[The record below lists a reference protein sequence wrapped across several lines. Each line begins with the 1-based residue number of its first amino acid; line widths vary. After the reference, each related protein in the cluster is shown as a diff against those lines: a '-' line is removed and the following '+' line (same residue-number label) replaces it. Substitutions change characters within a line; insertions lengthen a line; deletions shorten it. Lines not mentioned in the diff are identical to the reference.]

1 MKQEHKFST
10 GRHREQAA
18 ESQTAASQ
26 GPLEFQSAEELL
38 RHDAAQTA
46 VPPEIARRLSQSIA
60 QSAPPR
66 RSWWRR
72 LLGWTA
78 RTPPSPP

>member
-1 MKQEHKFST
+1 MKQQNKFST
-10 GRHREQAA
+10 GQHQEQAA
-18 ESQTAASQ
+18 ESQAAHS

-66 RSWWRR
+66 RPWWRR
-72 LLGWTA
+72 WIG
-78 RTPPSPP
+78 

>member
-1 MKQEHKFST
+1 MKPQNKFST
-10 GRHREQAA
+10 GRHQEQAA
-18 ESQTAASQ
+18 GEQSAANSS
-26 GPLEFQSAEELL
+26 GALEFQNAEELL

-66 RSWWRR
+66 RPWWRK
-72 LLGWTA
+72 LLD
-78 RTPPSPP
+78 

>member
-1 MKQEHKFST
+1 MKEQNKFST
-10 GRHREQAA
+10 GRLREELAHAQAA
-18 ESQTAASQ
+18 QTCE
-26 GPLEFQSAEELL
+26 LEFQTVEELL

-60 QSAPPR
+60 QPAPPR

-72 LLGWTA
+72 LLG
-78 RTPPSPP
+78 

>member
-1 MKQEHKFST
+1 MKQQNKFST
-10 GRHREQAA
+10 GRRQEQAA
-18 ESQTAASQ
+18 ESQAAHS
-26 GPLEFQSAEELL
+26 GGNSGGLEFQSAEELL

-66 RSWWRR
+66 RPWWRR
-72 LLGWTA
+72 WIG
-78 RTPPSPP
+78 